1 MVLLDE
7 LEALFTVADAVA
19 VDGINPLAE
28 VRTVPDK
35 FWNWGV
41 PAPGRVDPAIGR
53 RNIDLCFVFS
63 FFATYLYY
71 LKRNIILIKFQ
82 KCFYPSFK
90 GLIFKERTYTSKS
103 YLDSKFVRK

>member
-53 RNIDLCFVFS
+53 KTVTVLISREISFS
-63 FFATYLYY
+63 
-71 LKRNIILIKFQ
+71 
-82 KCFYPSFK
+82 
-90 GLIFKERTYTSKS
+90 
-103 YLDSKFVRK
+103 

>member
-7 LEALFTVADAVA
+7 LEALFTAADAVA

-63 FFATYLYY
+63 FFATYTISKEISY
-71 LKRNIILIKFQ
+71 LK
-82 KCFYPSFK
+82 
-90 GLIFKERTYTSKS
+90 KEHRYTSKS
-103 YLDSKFVRK
+103 